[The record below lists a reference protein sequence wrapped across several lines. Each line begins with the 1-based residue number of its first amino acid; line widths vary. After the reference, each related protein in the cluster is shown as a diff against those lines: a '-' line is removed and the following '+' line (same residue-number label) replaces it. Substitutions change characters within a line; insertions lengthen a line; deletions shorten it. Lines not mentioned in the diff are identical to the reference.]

1 MSKFFS
7 RIGTTASKF
16 MVELHLTK
24 VELNLIQ
31 QCRISLTLKRGIEKN
46 KRVSYLSIG
55 DHIVETKNAL
65 ALEKGQA
72 KFDEKL
78 VIPATLY
85 HEKKKGIYMKKE
97 VRRKVFNSM
106 RIND

>member
-1 MSKFFS
+1 M
-7 RIGTTASKF
+7 
-16 MVELHLTK
+16 
-24 VELNLIQ
+24 
-31 QCRISLTLKRGIEKN
+31 
-46 KRVSYLSIG
+46 
-55 DHIVETKNAL
+55 ETKNAL

-97 VRRKVFNSM
+97 VRMNSSTVWE
-106 RIND
+106 